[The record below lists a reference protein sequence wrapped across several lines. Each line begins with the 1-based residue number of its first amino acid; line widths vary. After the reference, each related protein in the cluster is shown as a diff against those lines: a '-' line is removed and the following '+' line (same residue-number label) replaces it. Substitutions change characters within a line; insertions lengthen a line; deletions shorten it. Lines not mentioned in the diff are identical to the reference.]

1 MTTEPTDPR
10 PIMRRLWQMSGLDAP
25 TVLARAGVTEDDDPI
40 RYSRLR
46 RVLSGYLHGSAQEV
60 GELLTALGLHPGSPI
75 RVEYV
80 RVYLRWANADALGIL
95 ARDHGVTERWA
106 TVLARLAEG
115 PAAYGPHD
123 VEALCDALQRVV
135 AERDR
140 LARVLAVEQGDASQA
155 PPGWRRDMH
164 GAWRR
169 KGWVVA
175 SYHRPGWRVMQGSW
189 PPVAFCDSA
198 IEAMTAADAMAAA
211 GGGQ

>member
-1 MTTEPTDPR
+1 M
-10 PIMRRLWQMSGLDAP
+10 A
-25 TVLARAGVTEDDDPI
+25 
-40 RYSRLR
+40 
-46 RVLSGYLHGSAQEV
+46 
-60 GELLTALGLHPGSPI
+60 
-75 RVEYV
+75 
-80 RVYLRWANADALGIL
+80 
-95 ARDHGVTERWA
+95 ERWA
-106 TVLARLAEG
+106 TVLARLTEG

-123 VEALCDALQRVV
+123 VEALCEALQRVV

-175 SYHRPGWRVMQGSW
+175 PYHRPGWRVMQGSW